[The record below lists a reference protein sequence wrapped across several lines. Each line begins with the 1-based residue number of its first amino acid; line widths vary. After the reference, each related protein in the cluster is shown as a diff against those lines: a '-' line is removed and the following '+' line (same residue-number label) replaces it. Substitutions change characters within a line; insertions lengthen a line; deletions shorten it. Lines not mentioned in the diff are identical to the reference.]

1 MTRKHWDTFKWS
13 GGGVGE
19 SLGSAHI
26 HPVHRILRNI
36 SLAFFE
42 FEEILDLRRCEMFF
56 FSNKWLQNSSKFSIM
71 CNYLKK

>member
-19 SLGSAHI
+19 SLGSAQI
-26 HPVHRILRNI
+26 HPVHRILFNI

-42 FEEILDLRRCEMFF
+42 FEEILDLRRLKPAGFF
-56 FSNKWLQNSSKFSIM
+56 LSNNVTAKF
-71 CNYLKK
+71 